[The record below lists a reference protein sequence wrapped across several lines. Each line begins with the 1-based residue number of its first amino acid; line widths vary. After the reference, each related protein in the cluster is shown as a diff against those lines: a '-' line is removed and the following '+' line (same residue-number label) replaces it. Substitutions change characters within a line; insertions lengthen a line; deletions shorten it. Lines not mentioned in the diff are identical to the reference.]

1 MTQRNEKFGMV
12 LPIIL
17 LSYFMIVLDN
27 SIIFTSTVKIAVDL
41 QLNAQLLSWVS
52 TAYALTFGGLLLAA
66 GRMGDLLGRKRM
78 FMIGLVI
85 FSVAS
90 LLVGLSVNGT
100 MIIAMRAIQGIG
112 SAILAPT
119 TLALLMDSYT
129 GKIRM
134 RAIAAYGATA
144 GIGASFGLV
153 IGGLIAS
160 LWTWRIGFFINVPV
174 GIGLFLLAAKFVVAR
189 KPLAVGSIDV
199 SGTILSVIGLA
210 ALVYAIVGDSYRMIA
225 AIVAV
230 VMLGSFVLVEKYKQ
244 RPMMPLRIFVDI
256 ERSMAYVSRFFF
268 MAAMMSYWFLTP
280 QAMQHVFG
288 FTPLMAGIAFL
299 PMTLPQFFAALQTSR
314 LTSRMGNAKLLVL
327 GVAITLLGTLLATVI
342 GVQTGYGWAI
352 ALPMV
357 FLGIGQGFS
366 LSPLTVSGIAN
377 TDPEIAGAASGVVN
391 MIHQIGGSVGLALT
405 VAVSTAWTSYAASYR
420 VATAMVTGYLVISLI
435 AAIVIV
441 KKK

>member
-1 MTQRNEKFGMV
+1 MTKQKEKFGMV
-12 LPIIL
+12 LPVIL

-27 SIIFTSTVKIAVDL
+27 SIIFTSTVKMAEDL
-41 QLNAQLLSWVS
+41 QLNAQMLSWVS

-66 GRMGDLLGRKRM
+66 GRLGDLLGRKRM
-78 FMIGLVI
+78 FMIGLLI

-90 LLVGLSVNGT
+90 LFVGLSVNGT
-100 MIIAMRAIQGIG
+100 MIITMRAIQGIG

-129 GKIRM
+129 GNIRM

-153 IGGLIAS
+153 LGGLIAS

-189 KPLAVGSIDV
+189 KPVATGSIDV
-199 SGTILSVIGLA
+199 SGTILSIIGLA
-210 ALVYAIVGDSYRMIA
+210 ALVYAIVGDSYRLIA
-225 AIVAV
+225 VIIAV
-230 VMLGSFVLVEKYKQ
+230 VMLVSFVLVERYK
-244 RPMMPLRIFVDI
+244 RHPMMPLRLFADT
-256 ERSMAYVSRFFF
+256 ERSMAYISRFFF
-268 MAAMMSYWFLTP
+268 MSAMMSYWFLTP
-280 QAMQHVFG
+280 QALQHVFG

-299 PMTLPQFFAALQTSR
+299 PMTVPQFLAALQTSR

-327 GVAITLLGTLLATVI
+327 GVAITLLGPLLATLI
-342 GVQTGYGWAI
+342 GVQVGYGWAI
-352 ALPMV
+352 AFPMV

-405 VAVSTAWTSYAASYR
+405 VAFSTTWASYVTSYR
-420 VATAMVTGYLVISLI
+420 VATAMITGYLVISLV
-435 AAIVIV
+435 AAIVIAE
-441 KKK
+441 KK